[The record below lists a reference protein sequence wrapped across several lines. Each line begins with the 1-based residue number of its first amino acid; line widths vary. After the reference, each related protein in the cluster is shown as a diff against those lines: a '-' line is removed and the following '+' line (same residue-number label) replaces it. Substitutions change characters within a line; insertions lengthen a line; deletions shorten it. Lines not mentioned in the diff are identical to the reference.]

1 MSEVHAGGAPVH
13 VGPGAPKRRGSARS
27 SGANCKCA
35 EEHSV
40 AVRIDLA
47 SLGCVKVCS
56 TGNLEN
62 LSCCDS
68 VHSLDTS
75 RCF

>member
-40 AVRIDLA
+40 AVRIGLA
-47 SLGCVKVCS
+47 SL
-56 TGNLEN
+56 
-62 LSCCDS
+62 DA
-68 VHSLDTS
+68 
-75 RCF
+75 

>member
-1 MSEVHAGGAPVH
+1 MPKKQGAREIARLNTFNGGGVSEVHAGGAPVH

-40 AVRIDLA
+40 AVRIGLA
-47 SLGCVKVCS
+47 SL
-56 TGNLEN
+56 
-62 LSCCDS
+62 DA
-68 VHSLDTS
+68 
-75 RCF
+75 